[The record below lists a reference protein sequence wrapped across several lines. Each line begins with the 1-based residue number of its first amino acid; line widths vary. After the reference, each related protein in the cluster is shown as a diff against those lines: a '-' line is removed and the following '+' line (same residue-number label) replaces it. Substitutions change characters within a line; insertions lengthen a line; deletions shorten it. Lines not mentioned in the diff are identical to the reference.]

1 MNEKL
6 KNEIEHYF
14 ELMYEDGMKL
24 SFIESELKLDISLF
38 YYKNKISVNERN
50 ELEKHV
56 NWLLYEQ

>member
-24 SFIESELKLDISLF
+24 SFIESELKLDISLL

>member
-24 SFIESELKLDISLF
+24 SFIDSEIEHRLCQLYDKNEISADELT
-38 YYKNKISVNERN
+38 

-56 NWLLYEQ
+56 HWLLYEQ